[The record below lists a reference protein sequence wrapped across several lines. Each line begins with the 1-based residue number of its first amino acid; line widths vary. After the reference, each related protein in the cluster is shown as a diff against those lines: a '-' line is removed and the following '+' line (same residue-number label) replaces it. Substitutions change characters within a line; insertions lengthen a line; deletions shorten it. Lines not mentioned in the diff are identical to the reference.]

1 MKNLMNKGLKKMNNM
16 AKKVA
21 EDSPETLSVFIFYE
35 PKMPD
40 SLKQINQK
48 KI

>member
-1 MKNLMNKGLKKMNNM
+1 MKKLMNKGLKKMNNI

-35 PKMPD
+35 PKMPE
-40 SLKQINQK
+40 SLKRLEGK
-48 KI
+48 R

>member
-35 PKMPD
+35 PKMPEE
-40 SLKQINQK
+40 LEKHGKKQ
-48 KI
+48 